1 MQEMD
6 SQRDLRIEFGDTIPA
21 PDPITEEA
29 PLHFHYPFELVRQ
42 GWQMWRENNF
52 GYPMPDPNALLA
64 IDPRWRDDL
73 YNYHA
78 GVEYQ
83 KSVTRQEIARRKMP
97 KLGQ

>member
-1 MQEMD
+1 MQEQD
-6 SQRDLRIEFGDTIPA
+6 SRHDLRIEFGDAIPA
-21 PDPITEEA
+21 HEASPEE
-29 PLHFHYPFELVRQ
+29 PLLHYHYPIELVRQ

-52 GYPMPDPNALLA
+52 GYPMPDPNILLA

-83 KSVTRQEIARRKMP
+83 KAATRQELARKQMP
-97 KLGQ
+97 KLG